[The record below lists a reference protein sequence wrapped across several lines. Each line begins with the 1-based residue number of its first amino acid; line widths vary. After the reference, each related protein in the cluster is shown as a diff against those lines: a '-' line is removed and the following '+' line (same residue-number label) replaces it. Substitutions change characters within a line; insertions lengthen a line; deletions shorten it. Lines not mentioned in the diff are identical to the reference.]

1 MSPMGNTA
9 AAGRTPKS
17 GAWDAEEI
25 FKLLPY
31 FFTFGLVKPT
41 QKPKGRLI
49 QSREE
54 NEQNGSENQK
64 ERKKP

>member
-1 MSPMGNTA
+1 MGNTA

-31 FFTFGLVKPT
+31 FFLFFYLWVGQTYPEA
-41 QKPKGRLI
+41 KGQADTKQR
-49 QSREE
+49 
-54 NEQNGSENQK
+54 
-64 ERKKP
+64 RK